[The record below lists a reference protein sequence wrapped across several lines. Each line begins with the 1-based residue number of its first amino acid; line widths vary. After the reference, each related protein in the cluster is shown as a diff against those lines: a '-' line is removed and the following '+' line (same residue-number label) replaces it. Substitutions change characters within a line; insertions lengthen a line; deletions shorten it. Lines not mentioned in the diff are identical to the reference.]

1 MTLHQLC
8 AALGVTLATFGC
20 GANPSSPAEPAV
32 PAAQRDPIPHTRG
45 PSCKAVADRMASV
58 IGEHAPSQPEG
69 DVHYHGMYEL
79 RCETDQW
86 SDEARSCLATI
97 NSDAE
102 ADGCTRL
109 LSRDQQRAL
118 AADRARLAADRDDAH
133 E

>member
-1 MTLHQLC
+1 
-8 AALGVTLATFGC
+8 
-20 GANPSSPAEPAV
+20 
-32 PAAQRDPIPHTRG
+32 
-45 PSCKAVADRMASV
+45 MASM
-58 IGEHAPSQPEG
+58 IGEHMPSQPEG

-102 ADGCTRL
+102 ADGCTQL